1 MKPVEPAGEVARA
14 QEQLQ
19 ALQAELARLRAE
31 RDELQSKYQA
41 LEVIKHGMET
51 QLQEALRELAELRR
65 QLFGCPFGKRAGR
78 GGGGW

>member
-1 MKPVEPAGEVARA
+1 MKPVEPAGEIARA

-41 LEVIKHGMET
+41 LEVIKHGMEV
-51 QLQEALRELAELRR
+51 QL
-65 QLFGCPFGKRAGR
+65 
-78 GGGGW
+78 